1 MAKEKVN
8 RPKQGWRQ
16 LDFSTFICSP
26 DPKCAAVFFFLLF
39 IFALVL
45 TSVILSHSF
54 DIFEKTEEIVDQFAI
69 FDLDSE
75 DIDKIK
81 GDLFI
86 YLEYEDY
93 YQNHR
98 IYLKSKSKEQLADE
112 DSTSLSTDCEPLY
125 KKSDL
130 EGNLKDKIKEFYDED
145 KILPCGLMPA
155 SYVQTE
161 ITASIDGGILE
172 IDESDITWPT
182 DDDRKYQNQKDSYL
196 NITDDHF
203 IVWMRNSP
211 TRRLNKLFGRIKEDD
226 LKKGKLAFKVVEGE
240 NRLGYNPDRY
250 VKISTNNRLGGRNNV
265 LGWTFFVVT
274 VLSLVWCIVFG
285 AITKFHKVPTFNE
298 VLQMRKKN

>member
-1 MAKEKVN
+1 MAKENKR
-8 RPKQGWRQ
+8 RPKEGWRQ
-16 LDFSTFICSP
+16 LAFNTFICSP
-26 DPKCAAVFFFLLF
+26 DPKCAGVFFFILF

-54 DIFEKTEEIVDQFAI
+54 EIFEKTKEIIDQKAT

-75 DIDKIK
+75 DIDNIK

-112 DSTSLSTDCEPLY
+112 ESSSLSTDCEPLY
-125 KKSDL
+125 KESDL
-130 EGNLKDKIKEFYDED
+130 KKDLKDKFGNLSDDD

-155 SYVQTE
+155 SYVETI
-161 ITASIDGGILE
+161 ITASNDDGNLD
-172 IDESDITWPT
+172 IDESDITWTT
-182 DDDRKYQNQKDSYL
+182 DDDRKYQKQKNSYL

-211 TRRLNKLFGRIKEDD
+211 TRRLNKLFGRIKEND
-226 LKKGKLAFKVVEGE
+226 LKKGKLEFKVEEME
-240 NRLGYNPDRY
+240 NRLGYKPDKY
-250 VKISTNNRLGGRNNV
+250 IKISTNNRLGGKNNV

-274 VLSLVWCIVFG
+274 ILSLVWCIVFA